1 MANEKPLAETLETIA
16 ASIRDLRS
24 AMDARFGKVDA
35 RFDEVD
41 SRFDEVDS
49 RFDQVNARFG
59 EVDSRSDEL
68 GKSIASRFDEMKAQL
83 RTEIESVRGD
93 VRLVAEAVAAQTVH
107 LQRHARTHK
116 TLDKRIDGHDT
127 RILAL
132 EHKGRGEPSA

>member
-35 RFDEVD
+35 
-41 SRFDEVDS
+41 RFDEVDS